1 MAMISRT
8 RMNEMKI
15 KSLIK
20 ISQLKAET
28 SQNNLLCSMFTVFLF
43 PKDPQAY
50 VLDRTSSAS
59 PT

>member
-1 MAMISRT
+1 
-8 RMNEMKI
+8 MNEMKI

-28 SQNNLLCSMFTVFLF
+28 SQNNLLCSMLTIFLF

-50 VLDRTSSAS
+50 E
-59 PT
+59 